1 MATEV
6 TKTKFEDTNIL
17 EDVSRQLATQDFI
30 LAEIHIPK
38 VSRTLFVA
46 VSKFLASIKSQDAAK
61 GIVFKT
67 VDGKFLAGAYIEFV
81 DGHWVYEWTF
91 NQSDMDGVKGDN
103 LIPST
108 HELFIPFLTSAAAK
122 LYGMKFESE
131 STGLNISNMILDGLI
146 QWLDENVKD
155 DAPASLE
162 QTGVF
167 EIHGEVK
174 DGSIVKSINI
184 DEEIK
189 NLVKDD
195 ASYQS

>member
-1 MATEV
+1 M
-6 TKTKFEDTNIL
+6 
-17 EDVSRQLATQDFI
+17 
-30 LAEIHIPK
+30 
-38 VSRTLFVA
+38 
-46 VSKFLASIKSQDAAK
+46 
-61 GIVFKT
+61 
-67 VDGKFLAGAYIEFV
+67 
-81 DGHWVYEWTF
+81 
-91 NQSDMDGVKGDN
+91 
-103 LIPST
+103 
-108 HELFIPFLTSAAAK
+108 
-122 LYGMKFESE
+122 
-131 STGLNISNMILDGLI
+131 NISNMILDGLI

-162 QTGVF
+162 QVGVF